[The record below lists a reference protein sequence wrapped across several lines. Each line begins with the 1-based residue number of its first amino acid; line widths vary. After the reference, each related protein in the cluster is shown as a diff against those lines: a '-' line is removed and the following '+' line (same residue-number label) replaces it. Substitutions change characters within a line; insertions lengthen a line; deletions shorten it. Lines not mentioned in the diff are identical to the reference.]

1 MCIGAQ
7 SVKFVTGA
15 NFKRRDPA
23 SLILPS
29 WFETGFVINNGQ
41 GCYATITWPHSKY
54 RSKAKTIKMC
64 QPTMFEVGLQWNFIG
79 NFTLNENKS

>member
-1 MCIGAQ
+1 MRIGAQ
-7 SVKFVTGA
+7 SVKLVTGA
-15 NFKRRDPA
+15 SFKRRDPA

-29 WFETGFVINNGQ
+29 WFETGFVINNDQ
-41 GCYATITWPHSKY
+41 GCYDTITWPHSKY

-64 QPTMFEVGLQWNFIG
+64 QPTMFEVDLQWNFIG